1 MSIADIFKPKCEKCG
16 KVFNQKENRIHIVLE
31 DRNDKIFKTKRL
43 SMYHEKC
50 FGGKQWK
57 K

>member
-16 KVFNQKENRIHIVLE
+16 KTLEVKGNRIHIVLE
-31 DRNDKIFKTKRL
+31 NRNDKIFRTKRL

-50 FGGKQWK
+50 WRKDGKYR
-57 K
+57 